1 MSRPWEGV
9 VALLKPPGMSSS
21 DCVVDVRRL
30 FGEKRVG
37 HLGTLDPGAA
47 GVLPVCVGRAV
58 RLFDY
63 LVDKDKTY
71 RFQLILGAATDTQ
84 DRFGQV
90 IETGERDVTAQEIE
104 AVLPRLRGQI
114 YQLAPAYSALKSN
127 GQKLYDLALQGREV
141 PEKRRE
147 VTIGDLRLLQQEG
160 EGVFLLEMTCSRGTY
175 VRTMCH
181 DLGHA
186 LGTCGHMGALL
197 RTRSGP
203 FSVESAHSL
212 AELRAL
218 QEAGRLGEALVSCED
233 ALGQYPAL
241 SLPEDRLIP
250 TKNGLVT
257 DLHGAD
263 ARPDGVFRL
272 YCRGAFLGIGKVEN
286 NRARLAVHLY
296 DESML

>member
-1 MSRPWEGV
+1 MEGIV
-9 VALLKPPGMSSS
+9 PLLKPPGLSSS

-47 GVLPVCVGRAV
+47 GILPVCVGRAV

-71 RFQLILGAATDTQ
+71 RFELILGAATDTQ
-84 DRFGQV
+84 DSFGQV
-90 IETGERDVTAQEIE
+90 IETGLTDMRLAEIE
-104 AVLPRLRGQI
+104 AVLPRFVGDI
-114 YQLAPAYSALKSN
+114 EQLAPAYSALKSN
-127 GQKLYDLALQGREV
+127 GQKLYDLVLKGKDV
-141 PEKRRE
+141 PEKRRP
-147 VTIGDLRLLQQEG
+147 VTISDLTLLKQTG
-160 EGVFLLEMTCSRGTY
+160 EGRFLLEMTCSRGTY

-203 FSVESAHSL
+203 FSVARSFTVE
-212 AELRAL
+212 ELKAL
-218 QEAGRLGEALVSCED
+218 KEAGRLAEALICCED
-233 ALGQYPAL
+233 ALVQFPAL
-241 SLPEDRLIP
+241 TLPEDRLIP

-257 DLHGAD
+257 DLRGD
-263 ARPDGVFRL
+263 DQRPDGTVRL
-272 YCRGAFLGIGKVEN
+272 YCAGRFLGVGRVEG

-296 DESML
+296 E

>member
-1 MSRPWEGV
+1 MEGIV
-9 VALLKPPGMSSS
+9 PLLKPPGLSSS

-47 GVLPVCVGRAV
+47 GILPVCVGRAV

-71 RFQLILGAATDTQ
+71 RFELILGAATDTQ
-84 DRFGQV
+84 DSFGQV
-90 IETGERDVTAQEIE
+90 IETGPTDMRLAEIE
-104 AVLPRLRGQI
+104 AVLPRFVGDI
-114 YQLAPAYSALKSN
+114 EQLAPAYSALKSN
-127 GQKLYDLALQGREV
+127 GQKLYDLVLKGKDV
-141 PEKRRE
+141 PEKRRP
-147 VTIGDLRLLQQEG
+147 VTISDLTLLKQTG
-160 EGVFLLEMTCSRGTY
+160 EGRFLLEMTCSRGTY

-203 FSVESAHSL
+203 FSVARSNTVE
-212 AELRAL
+212 ELKAL
-218 QEAGRLGEALVSCED
+218 KEAGRLAEALISCED
-233 ALGQYPAL
+233 ALVQFPAL
-241 SLPEDRLIP
+241 TLPEDRLIP

-257 DLHGAD
+257 DLHGD
-263 ARPDGVFRL
+263 DQRPDGTVRL
-272 YCRGAFLGIGKVEN
+272 YCAGRFLGVGRVEG

-296 DESML
+296 E